1 MHTSILLTKPMRTL
15 AGIVFLFA
23 TAACT
28 TAMYDGSPRPESEVA
43 TLVGDRMYLASV
55 DGKPVPYSGGNFATI
70 KVLPGPRTITA
81 RLNDVQGY
89 RTTTSTAEPPITF
102 TAVAGKRYAV
112 QPQFVDRQRWYP
124 QVIDVQTGEIVGR
137 AGR

>member
-1 MHTSILLTKPMRTL
+1 
-15 AGIVFLFA
+15 
-23 TAACT
+23 
-28 TAMYDGSPRPESEVA
+28 
-43 TLVGDRMYLASV
+43 MYLVSV

-89 RTTTSTAEPPITF
+89 RTTTSNAEPPITF

-112 QPQFVDRQRWYP
+112 QPQFLERQRWYP
-124 QVIDVQTGEIVGR
+124 QVIDVHTGEVVGR
-137 AGR
+137 AGG